1 MGCWLVAFATFG
13 LSRGFWL
20 PPSTRRLGA
29 VRAAAVSLP
38 TKSVVAKT
46 RDSWSTQTGPSST
59 IVVGGGPAGL
69 ATAIMLAS
77 RGWKKIVVVD
87 RRAAPLEAD
96 DAAVWLDFSKNYLI
110 GLGGRG
116 QNALQEIG
124 VWEEVKQFATIV
136 VGRKDWAP
144 GSTEGVE
151 RIFDD
156 RPYKTHVLARD
167 RLTSALYRVAQNYPA
182 IEFKWSTEIESV
194 SVDDGVRL
202 RLADGGLMSAP
213 FAVAAD
219 GAVRVV
225 ASKLEEVGLARVIRY
240 IDDNERVFK
249 SIPLKLPGSWRGD
262 LNYSARSKDGRL
274 NFDALPASRDNDY
287 CGVLLLRASDPLA
300 RRDTDPADLRKLLDA
315 ELPQF
320 SELVSDEELELVAKR
335 PANSLPRFRYLDRS
349 LRVAD
354 KLVFVGDAAHT
365 VKPYFGL
372 GASAALEDVVALK
385 GALERSS
392 HGGKATAAYDAQRAP
407 EAKALVQISRSL
419 DRPGLVGLITFIG
432 PIILDGIFH
441 KLAPR
446 VFQTNTIA
454 MLQQQTT
461 FVAVR
466 RRKRL
471 DRLLQVAILGSLFA
485 ALASLLKRLCLPLV
499 ESPARGSG
507 PFCVACA
514 ATATALFLINRRISA
529 TQRKTIVDPADLLSA
544 SSDAF
549 SSNESFLMR
558 LRLRQ
563 PDYSPPT
570 TNSTSK
576 RLP

>member
-1 MGCWLVAFATFG
+1 MGRWVLAFATWHLARG
-13 LSRGFWL
+13 LWL
-20 PPSTRRLGA
+20 PPSTSRLGP
-29 VRAAAVSLP
+29 VRAATVSLP
-38 TKSVVAKT
+38 AKNVVAKT
-46 RDSWSTQTGPSST
+46 KDTWSTQTGPSST

-69 ATAIMLAS
+69 TTAIMLAC
-77 RGWKKIVVVD
+77 RGWENIVVVD

-96 DAAVWLDFSKNYLI
+96 DAAAWLDFSKNYLI

-124 VWEEVKQFATIV
+124 VWEEVKQFATVV

-144 GSTEGVE
+144 GSEEGVE

-167 RLTSALYRVAQNYPA
+167 RLTSALYRVARNYPE

-219 GAVRVV
+219 GAARVM

-249 SIPLKLPGSWRGD
+249 SIPLKLPRSWRGD

-300 RRDTDPADLRKLLDA
+300 RRDADPAELRKLLDA

-320 SELVSDEELELVAKR
+320 SELVSDEELKLVARR
-335 PANSLPRFRYLDRS
+335 PANSLPRFRFLDRS
-349 LRVAD
+349 LRVSD

-385 GALERSS
+385 RALDSS
-392 HGGKATAAYDAQRAP
+392 SQGRQATAAYDAHRAP

-419 DRPGLVGLITFIG
+419 DRPGLVGLVTFIG

-461 FVAVR
+461 FVSVR

-471 DRLLQVAILGSLFA
+471 DRALQLAILGALFTA
-485 ALASLLKRLCLPLV
+485 FASLLKRLFLPFV
-499 ESPARGSG
+499 EARVRISG
-507 PFCVACA
+507 PACA
-514 ATATALFLINRRISA
+514 ICAAAATALFLVNRRLTA
-529 TQRKTIVDPADLLSA
+529 TQRKTIVDPADLLTA
-544 SSDAF
+544 TSDAF

-558 LRLRQ
+558 QRLKQ

-570 TNSTSK
+570 VPTNSTSK
-576 RLP
+576 